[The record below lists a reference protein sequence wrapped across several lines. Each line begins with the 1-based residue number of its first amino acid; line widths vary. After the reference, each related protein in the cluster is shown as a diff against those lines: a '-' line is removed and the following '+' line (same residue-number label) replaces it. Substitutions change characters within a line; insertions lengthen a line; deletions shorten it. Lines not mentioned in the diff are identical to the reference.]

1 MSKTAG
7 MVLCG
12 GFGKRLR
19 PLTEKVPKPLVE
31 IKYDYSI
38 LEGHDTYTILDKQMF
53 DFKNAGVDRVLLL
66 TGFLS
71 EKIEERYGDDFN
83 GMKIEYV
90 IEDEPL
96 GTLNAIRL
104 GMEHIND
111 KEQCVIRNGDV
122 VADLNLKK
130 MIHQGAKSDY
140 PLSMFITKMVSPYG
154 IVEVSGDKLGSFKEK
169 PVLDYYINGGIYFS
183 NGEINFGDFEI
194 GDIEKT
200 VFPMMASENQL
211 GYYKEDGLFWMAID
225 TSKELEQIRK
235 EYKNRED
242 KPWGYEKVLIYTE
255 KYLTKELF
263 IREGYQTSFHYHS
276 EKDETMYIVSGSG
289 YIEFEDRKEYFGKND
304 TVRIE
309 PGRPHSIV
317 AMENTILHEVST
329 PHLNDTIRVN
339 DFYVRAAQDKSISP

>member
-1 MSKTAG
+1 MNKTAG
-7 MVLCG
+7 MILCG

-38 LEGHDTYTILDKQMF
+38 LEGNDTYTILDKQMF

-71 EKIEERYGDDFN
+71 EKIEERYGSDFN

-130 MIHQGAKSDY
+130 MIHQGEKSDY

-154 IVEVSGDKLGSFKEK
+154 IVEVSGDKLVSFKEK

-183 NGEINFGDFEI
+183 NGNINFGDFEI

-235 EYKNRED
+235 EYNNRED

-309 PGRPHSIV
+309 PGKPHSIV
-317 AMENTILHEVST
+317 AMENTVLHEVST

-339 DFYVRAAQDKSISP
+339 DFYVRAAHDKSISP